1 MRILICGDREWS
13 DLDLIKECLNL
24 IRKRVKAVVHGGARG
39 ADKLAGEAALV
50 LKIELVEVYHADWS
64 KYGRA
69 AGPVRNQKM
78 LDCGEPDIGWAF
90 HDHILRSKGTRDMLR
105 RLRKAEKPN
114 ALISHEGV
122 TIWKPQS
129 TSGAETK
136 DAPSGKLAQGLL
148 IDLVRECC

>member
-24 IRKRVKAVVHGGARG
+24 FRGHVKAVVHGGARG
-39 ADKLAGEAALV
+39 ADKLAGQAALE

-105 RLRKAEKPN
+105 RLRKAGKPN

-122 TIWKPQS
+122 STWKIES
-129 TSGAETK
+129 TSGVLTR
-136 DAPSGKLAQGLL
+136 DAPSGKDAQGLL
-148 IDLVRECC
+148 IELANGCC